1 MKGGRSSSGG
11 GGVGRDR
18 GVDCQVEGASGVGG
32 GGRE

>member
-1 MKGGRSSSGG
+1 MGVG

>member
-1 MKGGRSSSGG
+1 MGGV